1 MSLFLKFFWRAAA
14 VMIVLSGVVFWA
26 GVALS
31 PAAAFPAASLA
42 AAGAA
47 AALALSF
54 SRMVSGPLDRIAQG
68 VTRFAMGRFD
78 APMVEEAF
86 PEAARL
92 SEKLG
97 HMARELEGR
106 IAAGG
111 AETQSSEAILS
122 SIEEG
127 VLAVDEEMRII
138 KLNPGARRAL
148 NIFASRPEGLA
159 FEEAVDNADLA
170 RFARE
175 GLAAGKPGEK
185 EISFGPRGQ
194 RRLLLA
200 RSPLFHGDGEYW
212 GMVMTIRDVTRLRR
226 LESLRSDF
234 AASVSH
240 ELRTPLTT
248 VAGFVETLLSGAV
261 DDPERARSF
270 LKIIERHIGRLTH
283 IIEDLLS
290 LSRIERD
297 SDAGAVP
304 VKTLPVRETIQRAMD
319 NVAAKAE
326 RKNISMEMDV
336 DESLSAPINA
346 PLLESGVANLLDNAV
361 NYSGEG
367 TAVRVSAGRGGG
379 YLSIH
384 VRDEGPGID
393 KVHLERIFERFYR
406 VDDARSRELGGTG
419 LGLSLV
425 KHIALAHGGRVS
437 VQSAPGEGS
446 VFSIHIPLGADTG
459 KKEEDGAENG

>member
-1 MSLFLKFFWRAAA
+1 MGLFRKFFWRAAA
-14 VMIVLSGVVFWA
+14 FMVALSGVVLWA
-26 GVALS
+26 GAALS
-31 PAAAFPAASLA
+31 PAEAFVL

-47 AALALSF
+47 AAAAGLLALYF
-54 SRMVSGPLDRIAQG
+54 SRMVSKPLERLAQG
-68 VTRFAMGRFD
+68 VTRFSMGGFD
-78 APMVEEAF
+78 TPLTEEAF
-86 PEAARL
+86 PEAAAL
-92 SEKLG
+92 ADKLN
-97 HMARELEGR
+97 HMAREQESR

-111 AETQSSEAILS
+111 AQARSSEAILA

-127 VLAVDEEMRII
+127 VLAVDQDMRII
-138 KLNPGARRAL
+138 KLNPKARQIL
-148 NIFASRPEGLA
+148 NIFASRPEGQPL
-159 FEEAVDNADLA
+159 EEAVDNGELA

-175 GLAAGKPGEK
+175 GLNTGRPDEK
-185 EISFGPRGQ
+185 EISSGPRGEG
-194 RRLLLA
+194 RLLLA

-226 LESLRSDF
+226 LENLRSDF

-248 VAGFVETLLSGAV
+248 VKGFLETLLAGAV
-261 DDPERARSF
+261 DDPEKARSF
-270 LKIIERHIGRLTH
+270 LKIMERHIGRLTH

-297 SDAGAVP
+297 SEADAVHA
-304 VKTLPVRETIQRAMD
+304 KTLPVKETIQRAID
-319 NVAAKAE
+319 HVAPKAE
-326 RKNISMEMDV
+326 RKNIRIELDL
-336 DESLSAPINA
+336 DEFLSAPINA

-384 VRDEGPGID
+384 VRDEGPGIE
-393 KVHLERIFERFYR
+393 KAHLGRIFERFYR

-437 VQSAPGEGS
+437 VRSAPGEGS
-446 VFSIHIPLGADTG
+446 VFSIHIPLSADTG
-459 KKEEDGAENG
+459 RKEEDDGENG